1 MTPDRDEGPSK
12 TRLKRE
18 AESLQALGEELAG
31 LPGEVLDGLDLPDR
45 LRVALE
51 DLSRI
56 TSHEAQRRQRQFIG
70 KLMRDVDPEPLRA
83 LLEARKRPSR
93 EATKLFRLA
102 EDWRDRLVQQGAAAV
117 EAFVAAYPGV
127 DADALDTAA
136 TAAREGRSGAPK
148 RLFRMVKS
156 IVDAAA
162 AQGASPRDNALLE

>member
-1 MTPDRDEGPSK
+1 MNDDRDEGPSK

-51 DLSRI
+51 DLRRI

-70 KLMRDVDPEPLRA
+70 KLMRDVDPAPLRA

-93 EATKLFRLA
+93 EAAKLFRLA
-102 EDWRDRLVQQGAAAV
+102 EDWRDRLVQHGAAAI

-127 DADALDTAA
+127 DADAFESAVA
-136 TAAREGRSGAPK
+136 AAREGRSGAPK
-148 RLFRMVKS
+148 RLFRMVKA

-162 AQGASPRDNALLE
+162 AQTVSPRGDALLE